1 MPAAPT
7 RCAFPF
13 DRVFSPGSRQDE
25 VFEDVSTLVHSA
37 LDDDPVCIFAYGQ
50 TGSGKTFTMEGGQR
64 PGGDTQM
71 EGLISWGPWH
81 LFSLAQELSG
91 QG

>member
-1 MPAAPT
+1 MGCQLPLPA
-7 RCAFPF
+7 F
-13 DRVFSPGSRQDE
+13 DWVFSPGSRQDE

-50 TGSGKTFTMEGGQR
+50 TGSGKTFTMEGGRR

-71 EGLISWGPWH
+71 EGLISWAPWH